1 MSLRTATVALL
12 FSLLSGLSPAAT
24 AQVYKWVDEN
34 GVVNYGDKPPTRNRA
49 AHPLAENGGSVS
61 VVPGIP
67 KDELD
72 RMQQQSMQ
80 HRVRQLELE
89 VDELRARGGARDNAV
104 PYSVPADVP
113 VYTYG
118 YGYGYPYPRRP
129 LHPPVAER
137 PGPRPEHPIAN
148 SRPRPV
154 RSSPMELMPS
164 VPAPRGAAGRG

>member
-148 SRPRPV
+148 NRPRPV